1 MIHRFTSLALV
12 IALVCTVGGTSVLA
26 ETVTN
31 ADTPGSTLVPLPASP
46 ISAKKEVR
54 LNEKLRAG
62 LDKLVADA
70 RAGKVAPAARP
81 QNQTARRNNLS
92 DGAKIAIGVGIAVAL
107 VILVVTHKRGRTY
120 DRDLGCAVAGT
131 C

>member
-1 MIHRFTSLALV
+1 MINRCSSLALA
-12 IALVCTVGGTSVLA
+12 IALAWTVGGTSALG
-26 ETVTN
+26 
-31 ADTPGSTLVPLPASP
+31 DTPTKTDTSGNEVVTVPGSSTL
-46 ISAKKEVR
+46 AKKEVR
-54 LNEKLRAG
+54 PNEKLRAG

>member
-1 MIHRFTSLALV
+1 MITRCTSLALAM
-12 IALVCTVGGTSVLA
+12 ALVCTVGGPSVLA
-26 ETVTN
+26 ATPSITGV
-31 ADTPGSTLVPLPASP
+31 PGSPSTTVPASST
-46 ISAKKEVR
+46 SAPKKQTTDQ
-54 LNEKLRAG
+54 KLRAG

-70 RAGKVAPAARP
+70 KAGKLAPNAPP
-81 QNQTARRNNLS
+81 QNRTARGNNLS
-92 DGAKIAIGVGIAVAL
+92 DGVKVAIGVGIAVAL